1 VLASLTRSRDEI
13 AVGTMGLA
21 VSADFFDVLRV
32 RPVLGRTFV
41 PAESRPRGQEAAVV
55 VLAHETWVQRFGADP
70 RIVDTRI
77 RISGTPFTV
86 VGVAPAGFT
95 GTNHYLPSA
104 FYVPLAALPAIDGQ
118 VPPDVLERRG
128 DGGLDAV
135 GRLKPGVTVERAS
148 EQAGLLGRALQQ
160 QYPATYDRR
169 LLVRSEADARAQEYW
184 GAMALGAIL
193 IGLAVAVLLVACAN
207 VAGLLAARAPA
218 RAREI
223 AVRVALGGSRLRVVR
238 QLITESALIAVLGG
252 AAGLALAYAGIKSF
266 RAFQP
271 ISSVG
276 VRFDFA
282 LDLRAVGVGLAVAAV
297 SALLSAAIPAWRST
311 RIRDLSGTLRHTTT
325 PVARRSRLWG
335 RHGLVATQIALTL
348 VMLTVA
354 LSFYRAFEAEYGR
367 GPGFQIEQVLLTTL
381 DPSLVRYDEAR
392 TDRFYERLRER
403 VSAIPGVSSVALTS
417 SLPLTQDGW
426 NAVGT
431 IPEGL
436 ELPRGADRVDVAA
449 AWVDEHYF
457 ETLGIRLLDGRG
469 IAAADTSGRP
479 RVAVI
484 SQGMASRY
492 WPGESPIGKRLR
504 VVEGD
509 PGWVEVVGVAA
520 DIKFRLFTPLQTP
533 FLYLPRRQY
542 PQGRATV
549 VVRTQGDAL
558 AAAGPL
564 RAAILDTDRDVPMLG
579 MHTMSAF
586 YDANARQINRV
597 VVRTIAAMGAMGLAL
612 ALAGLYGLT
621 AFAVSRRTR
630 EIGIR
635 IAVGGQ
641 PASMLRMV
649 LRQGAWP
656 AMTGLAAGIAASVA
670 VGRLISAVFA
680 NAGADVTTVGLI
692 VPVVAAVAFLA
703 AYVPARR
710 AALIDPLAA
719 LRQD

>member
-1 VLASLTRSRDEI
+1 
-13 AVGTMGLA
+13 VG
-21 VSADFFDVLRV
+21 
-32 RPVLGRTFV
+32 
-41 PAESRPRGQEAAVV
+41 
-55 VLAHETWVQRFGADP
+55 
-70 RIVDTRI
+70 IV
-77 RISGTPFTV
+77 
-86 VGVAPAGFT
+86 
-95 GTNHYLPSA
+95 
-104 FYVPLAALPAIDGQ
+104 
-118 VPPDVLERRG
+118 
-128 DGGLDAV
+128 
-135 GRLKPGVTVERAS
+135 
-148 EQAGLLGRALQQ
+148 
-160 QYPATYDRR
+160 
-169 LLVRSEADARAQEYW
+169 
-184 GAMALGAIL
+184 
-193 IGLAVAVLLVACAN
+193 
-207 VAGLLAARAPA
+207 
-218 RAREI
+218 
-223 AVRVALGGSRLRVVR
+223 
-238 QLITESALIAVLGG
+238 
-252 AAGLALAYAGIKSF
+252 
-266 RAFQP
+266 
-271 ISSVG
+271 
-276 VRFDFA
+276 
-282 LDLRAVGVGLAVAAV
+282 
-297 SALLSAAIPAWRST
+297 
-311 RIRDLSGTLRHTTT
+311 
-325 PVARRSRLWG
+325 
-335 RHGLVATQIALTL
+335 
-348 VMLTVA
+348 
-354 LSFYRAFEAEYGR
+354 
-367 GPGFQIEQVLLTTL
+367 
-381 DPSLVRYDEAR
+381 
-392 TDRFYERLRER
+392 
-403 VSAIPGVSSVALTS
+403 
-417 SLPLTQDGW
+417 
-426 NAVGT
+426 
-431 IPEGL
+431 PEGL